1 MTFPATRLVTTIFGR
16 RLGLTP
22 LSSAQTGSGRARG
35 ETIDLLVGPEALQNN
50 VSAGT
55 TALNLPAYG
64 VSNISGT
71 SAASSSVYTL
81 DPPIP
86 GVPVWLNF
94 NSSANAPAYVK
105 TANGETIVSSQGTTF
120 SVIKST
126 NGAANGLLGLM
137 GITTAVWSAIAGVST
152 ATFALSTTT

>member
-1 MTFPATRLVTTIFGR
+1 MTFPTNRLVTTIFGR

-22 LSSAQTGSGRARG
+22 LSSAQSGSGRTG
-35 ETIDLLVGPEALQNN
+35 ETPDLLVGPEALQNGIN
-50 VSAGT
+50 AGS
-55 TALNLPAYG
+55 TARNLPAYG

-137 GITTAVWSAIAGVST
+137 GITTSVWSAIAGLST

>member
-1 MTFPATRLVTTIFGR
+1 MAFPTNRLVTTIFGR

-22 LSSAQTGSGRARG
+22 LSSAQSGSGRAG
-35 ETIDLLVGPEALQNN
+35 EVPDLLVGPEVLQNGIN
-50 VSAGT
+50 AGS
-55 TALNLPAYG
+55 TARNLPAYG

-86 GVPVWLNF
+86 GVMAWLNF

-105 TANGETIVSSQGTTF
+105 TANGETIVSSQGTTM

-137 GITTAVWSAIAGVST
+137 GITTSVWSALAGLSS
-152 ATFALSTTT
+152 ATFAFSTTT

>member
-1 MTFPATRLVTTIFGR
+1 MAFPTNRLVTTIFGR

-22 LSSAQTGSGRARG
+22 LSSAQSGSGRNG
-35 ETIDLLVGPEALQNN
+35 EIPDLLVGPEALQNGIN
-50 VSAGT
+50 AGT
-55 TALNLPAYG
+55 TSRNLPAYG
-64 VSNISGT
+64 VNNISGT

-86 GVPVWLNF
+86 GVPVFLNF
-94 NSSANAPAYVK
+94 TSSANSPYYVK

-126 NGAANGLLGLM
+126 NGAANGILGLM
-137 GITTAVWSAIAGVST
+137 GITTSIWAAISGVST